1 MSLNKVLKIAIVL
14 GILMAGVTFFMGAMA
29 VTDANVD
36 MSNSSYEGT
45 YNTTKTIS
53 IQSMTAM
60 NVVMMLVAIAGIIM
74 AVKYFSKV

>member
-1 MSLNKVLKIAIVL
+1 MSLNKVLKIAIIL